1 MALQDERDRLTRLE
15 EQMRNSF
22 YRHRGTEEIVAQV
35 ASEVKDLSAISI
47 RHSET
52 MGVLVKCVYG
62 TVAVVLLSVGGAV
75 LSLVLRTPYR
85 PVSYV
90 PAATAA
96 IVTPV
101 VEKKFRGTK

>member
-1 MALQDERDRLTRLE
+1 MKT
-15 EQMRNSF
+15 SF
-22 YRHRGTEEIVAQV
+22 HRHHGTEEIVAQV
-35 ASEVKDLSAISI
+35 AGEVRDLSAISI

-75 LSLVLRTPYR
+75 LSLVLKSPYR
-85 PVSYV
+85 SLSYV

-96 IVTPV
+96 HAASVAG
-101 VEKKFRGTK
+101 KKP